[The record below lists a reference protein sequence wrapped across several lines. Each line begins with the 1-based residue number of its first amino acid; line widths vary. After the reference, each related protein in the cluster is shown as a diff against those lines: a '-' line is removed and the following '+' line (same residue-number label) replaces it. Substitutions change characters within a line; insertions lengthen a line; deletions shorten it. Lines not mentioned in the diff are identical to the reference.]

1 VKSLQCC
8 HDKTISID
16 DLIAMGMFVL
26 AITVERQ
33 SPSQN
38 SQKKEPAEVPKIGD
52 QHWHSIFCD
61 DSTKELNSSLFNG
74 VRDTVR

>member
-26 AITVERQ
+26 AITVERHN
-33 SPSQN
+33 PR
-38 SQKKEPAEVPKIGD
+38 
-52 QHWHSIFCD
+52 
-61 DSTKELNSSLFNG
+61 
-74 VRDTVR
+74 VRTVRKRNQQKYPKSVINTGTVFFVMTAQKN